1 MDMKNGKDN
10 EGYSDLSNQWS
21 DFQPVDV
28 NGDIYK
34 QIFKYSIF
42 SKIVHDMDMNIIEVN
57 DSALQEFGFSR
68 SELLKKSVFDLHTE
82 DELGHS
88 SDVLESMKHSTKLS
102 AETKFR
108 RKDGSIFTAQV
119 TPCKYILGDK
129 PIIHVDIQNITERKR
144 AEAKMQELNTALEVE
159 MARVELHAKKLELKT
174 KELEEFAYVA
184 AHDLKAPITNLNV
197 LSEMIDADRLSSQAD
212 IQLFSKLKNNI
223 EQISKT
229 IFTLNEVINFKTT
242 LKDKKEHLLFE
253 KVFKEVAQ
261 SLTEQLNSTN
271 TMLSVD
277 FSECTAIEYP
287 PLHLKSVL
295 QNLLTNAVK
304 YKRPNKL
311 LKIEVRTNMVNG
323 SVCLTMKDN
332 GLGFDV
338 EKYGRKVFGLFKRL
352 HTHVEGKGV
361 GMYIVKSIVEAHGGS
376 IDVKSK
382 PNKGT
387 LFTVYLNNGKNE

>member
-1 MDMKNGKDN
+1 MDMKNENNKD
-10 EGYSDLSNQWS
+10 GYSDLSNPWR
-21 DFQPVDV
+21 DFQQIDV
-28 NGDIYK
+28 GGDIYE

-42 SKIVHDMDMNIIEVN
+42 PTIVHDMAMNIIKVN

-68 SELLKKSVFDLHTE
+68 SELLKKSIFDLHTE
-82 DELGHS
+82 DEIEHS
-88 SDVLESMKHSTKLS
+88 SDVLESMKYSTWLS
-102 AETKFR
+102 TETKFR
-108 RKDGSIFTAQV
+108 RKDGSIFSAQV
-119 TPCKYILGDK
+119 TPCKYILGDT
-129 PIIHVDIQNITERKR
+129 PIIHVHIENITERKR

-159 MARVELHAKKLELKT
+159 MARVEFHSKKLEIKT

-197 LSEMIDADRLSSQAD
+197 LSEMINADRLSSQAD

-223 EQISKT
+223 DQIYKT

-242 LKDKKEHLLFE
+242 LKDKKEYLVFE
-253 KVFKEVAQ
+253 NVFNEVAQ
-261 SLTEQLNSTN
+261 SITEQLNSTN
-271 TMLSVD
+271 TILSVD
-277 FSECTAIEYP
+277 FSECTEIEYP

-304 YKRPNKL
+304 YKSPNKL
-311 LKIEVRTNMVNG
+311 LKIEVKTCIVNG

-361 GMYIVKSIVEAHGGS
+361 GMYIVKSIVVAHGGS
-376 IDVKSK
+376 IEVKSK

-387 LFTVYLNNGKNE
+387 LFTVYLNNRKDE